1 MKCSRRSY
9 PRVMASLTS
18 WLFAALVTGLV
29 GVPTVHASK
38 PGSAEAVLL
47 ARDVVRRQLEDSLQ
61 GGACCLPLAPLV
73 SMQRQARVGF
83 TTLFTSERGSWPFE
97 FIGHTG
103 LFALIADYQPEH
115 PRAVQISAGSMTLE
129 TLTRQI
135 GNPDVI
141 RPFREGYL
149 LSYPLIVSTNARLD
163 ITDTSLYLSGS
174 AGALI
179 INRGAMVLRNAT
191 VQPWQAEDV
200 ARQLDVFRPFILGWA
215 GSQMFVHDSQLN
227 NLGYQAHL
235 STGITLA
242 RHESQIGGP
251 DAELTVTGSRFT
263 RMAVPLTAI
272 RARLAIE
279 NSEFNEG
286 LLNELHVL
294 DSQLKVQGS
303 RFTGTTIGSS
313 AQSTIRIQGDSNIWI
328 HDNQIEHARKAAI
341 ELTEVT
347 GRVLITDN
355 RIKNTEGDG
364 LLVSGSAVVDTP
376 VTVKGNSIQH
386 SQRSAIDATGPGLL
400 LLAENTL
407 ANSGR
412 YALSYRNESL
422 DKASKL
428 VLLENHLFAA
438 GEALIRT
445 RRVSTLGLY
454 GNRLSLAAYRNQVFA
469 GDSAPFQAALMR
481 GLARQHCDLELI
493 RNPEQTTLMAY
504 PVTVDQ
510 AQGCTGE
517 LISSGYW

>member
-1 MKCSRRSY
+1 MKGSTHFY
-9 PRVMASLTS
+9 PWVVASLTS
-18 WLFAALVTGLV
+18 WLLASLVTGLV
-29 GVPTVHASK
+29 GITTVHAGK
-38 PGSAEAVLL
+38 PENAQEVLL
-47 ARDVVRRQLEDSLQ
+47 ARDAVHSQLEDALQ
-61 GGACCLPLAPLV
+61 DNACCLPLAPLV
-73 SMQRQARVGF
+73 SIQRQARVGF

-129 TLTRQI
+129 ALTRRI

-141 RPFREGYL
+141 RPFRDGYL
-149 LSYPLIVSTNARLD
+149 LSYPLIVSTNAQLD
-163 ITDTSLYLSGS
+163 ITNTRLYLSGS

-179 INRGAMVLRNAT
+179 INRGAMVLRNAA

-200 ARQLDVFRPFILGWA
+200 ARQLDVFRPFILSWA
-215 GSQMFVHDSQLN
+215 GSQMFVHDSQLS

-263 RMAVPLTAI
+263 GIAVPLTAI

-279 NSEFNEG
+279 DSEFSEG
-286 LLNELHVL
+286 LLNELHIL
-294 DSQLKVQGS
+294 DSQLKVQRS
-303 RFTGTTIGSS
+303 QFSGTTIGNS
-313 AQSTIRIQGDSNIWI
+313 AQSTIRIQGDSNVWI

-347 GRVLITDN
+347 GRVVITDN
-355 RIKNTEGDG
+355 RIEDTEGDG
-364 LLVSGSAVVDTP
+364 LLVSVSVVRDSP
-376 VTVKGNSIQH
+376 ITVKGNSIQH

-469 GDSAPFQAALMR
+469 GDSAAFQAALMR

-504 PVTVDQ
+504 PVTADQ
-510 AQGCTGE
+510 AQRCSGE
-517 LISSGYW
+517 LISSDYW